1 VTPRS
6 VSRLRPSRESRIMAE
21 QKKTENESKP
31 EPQPSSRKVGKGG
44 GYTIP
49 VQMF

>member
-1 VTPRS
+1 
-6 VSRLRPSRESRIMAE
+6 MAE
-21 QKKTENESKP
+21 EKKTENESKP
-31 EPQPSSRKVGKGG
+31 GSQPNSRKVGKGG